1 MDFGARAPLTDPS
14 RPVRSPAA
22 TIAVAAVLS
31 VVTALTGLVFF
42 GKISL
47 LPAPPAGTG
56 TVFYVVAYHYGFAF
70 YDSALVER
78 PTIEVKAGETVT
90 LFVVPA
96 HTLPEEVFLAYAERS
111 LALPIGGLPPGD
123 PRIRA
128 KMLEDLALG
137 NVEHII
143 GIAGHPVYLAT
154 EVAPVLRGERFRR
167 DGPRTLADAISQ
179 KDPAI
184 KSVTF
189 TAKRVGAFDV
199 LCVDSGMEG
208 TGTCGWGH
216 KWMVAK
222 GALVVRP

>member
-1 MDFGARAPLTDPS
+1 M
-14 RPVRSPAA
+14 
-22 TIAVAAVLS
+22 AVAAALGVATVL
-31 VVTALTGLVFF
+31 VGLAFF
-42 GKISL
+42 GKVSL
-47 LPAPPAGTG
+47 GPRPPVGTG
-56 TVFYVVAYHYGFAF
+56 TVFYVVAYHYGFVF

-78 PTIEVKAGETVT
+78 EAIEVKAGETVT
-90 LFVVPA
+90 LFVVPGQA
-96 HTLPEEVFLAYAERS
+96 LPEEVFLEYAGRS
-111 LALPIGGLPPGD
+111 LRLAIGGLPPGD
-123 PRIRA
+123 PRIRE

-154 EVAPVLRGERFRR
+154 QVATVLQGERFRR
-167 DGPRTLADAISQ
+167 GGPATLAEAIRQ

-189 TAKRVGAFDV
+189 TAKKVGAFDV
-199 LCVDSGMEG
+199 ICVDSGMEG